1 MKTIL
6 SYKCPVLQG
15 NKSIEVI
22 NYFYLY
28 IDELYSWAV
37 LGGDGTCY

>member
-22 NYFYLY
+22 NYFY